1 MPHPTPSSTCLPA
14 PTTHA
19 PLQLSSSP
27 PILTRVS
34 DEHCVKKSEGQDLLS
49 PREQQRTKHDS
60 LTIEDSASRSAGV
73 ITTNLHSHPG
83 PSPAA
88 AVVAATAA
96 TAASQRQPSQHL
108 RLTSLGRVAPVP
120 VPASARESL
129 ESPTRSSARLS
140 QESQS
145 SLEYHP
151 RRPGLDDKRISLN
164 TFLSATTPP
173 WAVQE
178 ANARQKMHQTS
189 SRLLRQ
195 TDDDR
200 PFTRV
205 SLFAVFQSIS
215 PLTLSH
221 CRISRIFSRH

>member
-1 MPHPTPSSTCLPA
+1 MPHPTPSSSCLPA

-27 PILTRVS
+27 PLLTPVS
-34 DEHCVKKSEGQDLLS
+34 DELCVDKSEGQDCLS
-49 PREQQRTKHDS
+49 PREHQRTKHDS

-88 AVVAATAA
+88 AVIAA

-120 VPASARESL
+120 VPVPASSARESL
-129 ESPTRSSARLS
+129 ESPTRSPTRLS

-164 TFLSATTPP
+164 AFLSATTPP

-178 ANARQKMHQTS
+178 ATARQKMHQTS

-205 SLFAVFQSIS
+205 SLFACVSMCFPAYIE
-215 PLTLSH
+215 PL
-221 CRISRIFSRH
+221 

>member
-1 MPHPTPSSTCLPA
+1 MPHPTPSSSTCPPA

-19 PLQLSSSP
+19 PSQQPSP
-27 PILTRVS
+27 LPVLTPVP
-34 DEHCVKKSEGQDLLS
+34 DELCVVNKSEGQDLLS

-60 LTIEDSASRSAGV
+60 LTTEDSASRSAGV
-73 ITTNLHSHPG
+73 IIDSNKLHAHPG
-83 PSPAA
+83 PPSAAAIAAA
-88 AVVAATAA
+88 AV
-96 TAASQRQPSQHL
+96 AASQRQPSQHL

-120 VPASARESL
+120 VSASARESL
-129 ESPTRSSARLS
+129 ESPSRSPSRLS
-140 QESQS
+140 QESLS
-145 SLEYHP
+145 SLDYHP

-178 ANARQKMHQTS
+178 TNNRPKMHQTS

-205 SLFAVFQSIS
+205 SLFASVPMCF
-215 PLTLSH
+215 PAHLEPM
-221 CRISRIFSRH
+221 